1 MNKKDK
7 IDQEV
12 RKTLDLF
19 EHNKDLPANPYFYTR
34 IRQRIFDQKSKPS
47 FLTVLKPA
55 LFTLL
60 VMANIGTLY
69 WALDARQ
76 AGQADPQVQ
85 LIDVLATDLNIEQE
99 NNTLLFD

>member
-1 MNKKDK
+1 MNKQDK
-7 IDQEV
+7 IDQEI

-19 EHNKDLPANPYFYTR
+19 EHKNDLPANPYFYSR
-34 IRQRIFDQKSKPS
+34 IRQRLVDRKSKPS
-47 FLTVLKPA
+47 LLAVLKPA

-69 WALDARQ
+69 WVVDSRQ
-76 AGQADPQVQ
+76 AGMSEPQVQ
-85 LIDVLATDLNIEQE
+85 LIDVLANDLNLEQG